1 MEELLRDYKDFLRQQ
16 GFAEWCKDKPYAQE
30 VRALA
35 YKSNRS
41 YMAYRIYMDSPEIAA
56 NCAICLI
63 HQTNFLLDQQMRA
76 LEKELFL
83 EGDIQGQFREARNTE
98 RKRQLLDTGPPLDE
112 FLAEQGFVRL
122 ENGQVVRKS
131 SDAASSA

>member
-1 MEELLRDYKDFLRQQ
+1 
-16 GFAEWCKDKPYAQE
+16 
-30 VRALA
+30 
-35 YKSNRS
+35 
-41 YMAYRIYMDSPEIAA
+41 MDSPEIAA